1 MLNIL
6 GKSEDGYT
14 KNNMAPMTAV
24 DPVHPDDMKEV
35 ESDKE
40 GMTPISS
47 DYGSSI
53 TLLQKDFS
61 ELKDAVRGDEVE
73 VMVKGNVS
81 SVSGGEV
88 RIVLWKAKVEE
99 CAESKPDMGK
109 MLMGKK

>member
-24 DPVHPDDMKEV
+24 DAPHPDDMKKA

-40 GMTPISS
+40 GMTPIAS

-61 ELKDAVRGDEVE
+61 ELKGVSRGDEVE
-73 VMVKGNVS
+73 IMVKGNVK
-81 SVSGGEV
+81 SVGNGEV
-88 RIVLWKAKVEE
+88 QIILWKAKVEE
-99 CAESKPDMGK
+99 CEHKPDLGE
-109 MLMGKK
+109 MLKGKK